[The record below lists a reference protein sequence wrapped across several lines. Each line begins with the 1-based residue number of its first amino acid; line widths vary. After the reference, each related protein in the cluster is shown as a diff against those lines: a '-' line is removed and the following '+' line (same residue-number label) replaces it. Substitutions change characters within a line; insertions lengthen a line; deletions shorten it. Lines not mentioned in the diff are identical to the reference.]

1 MTLWRCSGS
10 KPQSAEDRIG
20 SGALRLADDPILHLG
35 QTRGGLMDVVAVDI
49 SDGFEQLLD
58 PFVAIV
64 GCFRYRRL
72 GVASRNQRDRARS
85 IVLSHPIAFPLGV
98 PASIAE
104 TSSEPYADSSP
115 AG

>member
-1 MTLWRCSGS
+1 MKLSRCSGS

-20 SGALRLADDPILHLG
+20 SGALRLADDPVLHLG

-49 SDGFEQLLD
+49 GDGIEQLLNAFI
-58 PFVAIV
+58 PT
-64 GCFRYRRL
+64 GGRCRCRRL
-72 GVASRNQRDRARS
+72 GVASRNQRNRARS